1 MNKFSLMLIF
11 AVFVV
16 VSGIVYQNY
25 YRPPE
30 IAPIKPSGNVV
41 EIDVRV
47 LENEWKWVP
56 EVIEAKVGDE
66 VVLNIFNEDS
76 YDHGF
81 ALEQFGVNKRLFP
94 KRTTEIRFIASKVGG
109 FTFYCSVPCG
119 EGHYQQTGKFIIT
132 E

>member
-1 MNKFSLMLIF
+1 MKIDIILTAFLTIVLACVLAWTLFFSWTET
-11 AVFVV
+11 
-16 VSGIVYQNY
+16 YQ
-25 YRPPE
+25 RE
-30 IAPIKPSGNVV
+30 PIKETQKINY
-41 EIDVRV
+41 
-47 LENEWKWVP
+47 

-66 VVLNIFNEDS
+66 VVLKIFNEDS

-81 ALEQFGVNKRLFP
+81 ALEVFGINKRLFP
-94 KRTTEIRFIASKVGG
+94 RSETEIRFIASKVGG